1 MILQCIANLERAKFK
16 PLHLFDRWIR
26 EAQAGIGGDPG
37 WLGQGDSLSQRV
49 VSSAGIPN
57 SHRAEGANSSDNANS
72 SGTKRGAEA
81 AHQFKK
87 TVRCGDV
94 AISFENFNPIGPII
108 HSSILFTFLM
118 QQMPMYQLSPCSRYD
133 MYVFTCIYIIYP
145 SYLVLEWSKWSMKV
159 AVFVKTFG
167 MQWTAMTCPQ
177 R

>member
-16 PLHLFDRWIR
+16 PHHLFDRWIR

-94 AISFENFNPIGPII
+94 AISFENFESHRTHLPFI
-108 HSSILFTFLM
+108 HFIHILDATSANVSLVTMFKVW
-118 QQMPMYQLSPCSRYD
+118 
-133 MYVFTCIYIIYP
+133 YVRNYIIYP

-167 MQWTAMTCPQ
+167 MQWTAMNSPL